1 VSSTYP
7 PPQVAPSPVSD
18 DTAATSPATTASA
31 AAATTPRTVAP
42 GPEPQPAG
50 RRAGDRRPGRARAR
64 WRRDERLRTWA
75 GLAPA
80 LLVVGL
86 LFGGAVWS
94 ALSSSL
100 GLGAVGASG
109 PSLGA
114 YRRLFADPEF
124 WPSVALTAHVAIT
137 STVLSVGLGVAAAL
151 VLRRVTLGRRTVTTL
166 FQLNLP
172 IPHVIGAVA
181 ILLLLGQSGF
191 VSRVTASLGW
201 TASPADFPAL
211 LFDPYALGVI
221 IQYVWKEVPFVG
233 IVALAILRA
242 TGRDLEAAAATLGAS
257 AWQRFRFVTL
267 PVLLPGVLST
277 AIIVFAFAFGTFEVP
292 LLLGASYPA
301 VLPVLA
307 HQRYTDVDLANR
319 PEAMALAVLTTLL
332 VVAVVLVGAALA
344 RRSIR
349 QVGT

>member
-1 VSSTYP
+1 MSALLVG
-7 PPQVAPSPVSD
+7 QVRRWARH
-18 DTAATSPATTASA
+18 DT
-31 AAATTPRTVAP
+31 V
-42 GPEPQPAG
+42 
-50 RRAGDRRPGRARAR
+50 
-64 WRRDERLRTWA
+64 RTWA

-80 LLVVGL
+80 LVVVGV

-94 ALSSSL
+94 ASSRSL
-100 GLGAVGASG
+100 GVGAIGTPG
-109 PSLGA
+109 PSLAA
-114 YRRLFADPEF
+114 YRRLLADPEF
-124 WPSVALTAHVAIT
+124 WPSVALTAHVAVT
-137 STVLSVGLGVAAAL
+137 STLLSVVLGVGAAL
-151 VLRRVTLGRRTVTTL
+151 LLRRVRVGRRTLTTL

-191 VSRVTASLGW
+191 ISRLTTGLGW
-201 TASPADFPAL
+201 TAAPADFPAL
-211 LFDPYALGVI
+211 LFDPYAVGVI
-221 IQYVWKEVPFVG
+221 VQYVWKEVPFVG

-242 TGRDLEAAAATLGAS
+242 AGDDLEAAAATLGAS

-319 PEAMALAVLTTLL
+319 PEAMALAVVVTVI
-332 VVAVVLVGAALA
+332 VVAAVLVGVALA
-344 RRSIR
+344 RRAVR
-349 QVGT
+349 RAGA

>member
-1 VSSTYP
+1 MV
-7 PPQVAPSPVSD
+7 
-18 DTAATSPATTASA
+18 
-31 AAATTPRTVAP
+31 
-42 GPEPQPAG
+42 
-50 RRAGDRRPGRARAR
+50 
-64 WRRDERLRTWA
+64 
-75 GLAPA
+75 
-80 LLVVGL
+80 VVGG

-94 ALSSSL
+94 ALRSSL
-100 GLGAVGASG
+100 GVGAVGSSGAS
-109 PSLGA
+109 LAA
-114 YRRLFADPEF
+114 YRRLLADPEF
-124 WPSVALTAHVAIT
+124 WPSVALTAHVAVT
-137 STVLSVGLGVAAAL
+137 STVLSVVLGVAAAL
-151 VLRRVTLGRRTVTTL
+151 VLRRVTVGRRTVTTL

-191 VSRVTASLGW
+191 VSRVTTSLGW

-211 LFDPYALGVI
+211 LFDRYALGVI

-233 IVALAILRA
+233 IVALAILRD
-242 TGRDLEAAAATLGAS
+242 TGRDLEAAAATLGATT
-257 AWQRFRFVTL
+257 WQRFRYVIL

-307 HQRYTDVDLANR
+307 HQRYTDVDLASR
-319 PEAMALAVLTTLL
+319 PEAMALAVLTTLI
-332 VVAVVLVGAALA
+332 VVVVVLAGAALA
-344 RRSIR
+344 RRAVR

>member
-1 VSSTYP
+1 MGV
-7 PPQVAPSPVSD
+7 
-18 DTAATSPATTASA
+18 
-31 AAATTPRTVAP
+31 
-42 GPEPQPAG
+42 
-50 RRAGDRRPGRARAR
+50 
-64 WRRDERLRTWA
+64 
-75 GLAPA
+75 
-80 LLVVGL
+80 

-94 ALSSSL
+94 AVRTSL
-100 GLGAVGASG
+100 GVGAVGTSG
-109 PSLGA
+109 PTLDA
-114 YRRLFADPEF
+114 YRRLLGDPEF
-124 WPSVALTAHVAIT
+124 WPSVALTAHVAVT
-137 STVLSVGLGVAAAL
+137 STVLSVVLGVAAAL
-151 VLRRVTLGRRTVTTL
+151 VLRRVTIGRRTVTTL

-221 IQYVWKEVPFVG
+221 VQYVWKEVPFVG
-233 IVALAILRA
+233 IVALSILRA
-242 TGRDLEAAAATLGAS
+242 TGRDLEAAAATLGATS
-257 AWQRFRFVTL
+257 WQRFRYVTL

-307 HQRYTDVDLANR
+307 HQRYTDVDLASR
-319 PEAMALAVLTTLL
+319 PEAMALAVLATLI
-332 VVAVVLVGAALA
+332 VVVVVLLGVALA
-344 RRSIR
+344 RRAVR
-349 QVGT
+349 RVGT